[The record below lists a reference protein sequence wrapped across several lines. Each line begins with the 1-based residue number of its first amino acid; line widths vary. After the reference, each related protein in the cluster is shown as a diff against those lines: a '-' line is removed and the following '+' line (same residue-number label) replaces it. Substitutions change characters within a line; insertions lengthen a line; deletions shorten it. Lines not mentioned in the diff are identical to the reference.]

1 MIDFT
6 IVWSVV
12 LALMLIRIV
21 DNAVDYAHYLVT
33 RKKRDKLFAELLA
46 ELEAEESTK
55 PKTVKKTAPKKRK

>member
-6 IVWSVV
+6 VVWSVV

-46 ELEAEESTK
+46 EIELEQPAK
-55 PKTVKKTAPKKRK
+55 KKTVKKAAPKRK